1 MREPLPIQQLQRS
14 STHIQFPSTVPFQ
27 TVTSQR
33 PSHLPPGMF
42 QNLLSYSNQ
51 PIAGRLKY
59 YLAVWHLI
67 TRDPWVLQ
75 VAQSY
80 QIQFTSTPVQMN
92 PPQNGRI
99 SGEDQLLIDQEV
111 QELLAKQAV
120 HSRAWERGWQFIMV
134 QAAQTTTRGLSAL
147 FRSTQKGWGAQASYK
162 PETPKQ
168 FCTLRAFQN
177 GINTHA
183 KRSFKK
189 RRLFSENRL
198 KGRIPDST
206 CLERPPEVPSI
217 SLEGLTSG
225 VCMPSIR
232 PCERS
237 KSVHKA
243 YETSPVSFAT
253 ERHSTHSLPRRLSYN
268 GRISTTCPT
277 ACGNSTKSFRGTGVC
292 STLSKVTVNTIPS
305 DRVFGVRSKLCQY
318 DLESPK
324 GQNKESPSKL
334 STTTRQPSNF
344 GSGVVKI
351 PGPTIFVNS
360 GSISCPTALLL
371 PPTSQ
376 EFCPEKTE
384 ILRSS
389 GQPRFRGPSGG
400 SVVEKQ
406 SCCMEREGPTP
417 TSDRPNNRNRCI
429 PPGVGGPLPRS
440 VNRGEMVATREHTS
454 HKLPRAPSRVL
465 SSQMFYQIQG
475 KSPGTPAY
483 GQCHSGNLHKQNG
496 GHPLSP
502 SVSTSQESVGLASQS
517 QCIALSP
524 VYSRDTEHTD
534 RPRVEGIPRL
544 QRLET
549 EPNCF
554 QQPVSEMGTSRH
566 RPFRIPPDISIRPL
580 CELETRPFGNTY
592 GCVHPQLGD
601 ISGAMH
607 FPPSQ

>member
-1 MREPLPIQQLQRS
+1 
-14 STHIQFPSTVPFQ
+14 
-27 TVTSQR
+27 
-33 PSHLPPGMF
+33 
-42 QNLLSYSNQ
+42 
-51 PIAGRLKY
+51 
-59 YLAVWHLI
+59 
-67 TRDPWVLQ
+67 
-75 VAQSY
+75 
-80 QIQFTSTPVQMN
+80 
-92 PPQNGRI
+92 
-99 SGEDQLLIDQEV
+99 
-111 QELLAKQAV
+111 
-120 HSRAWERGWQFIMV
+120 
-134 QAAQTTTRGLSAL
+134 
-147 FRSTQKGWGAQASYK
+147 
-162 PETPKQ
+162 
-168 FCTLRAFQN
+168 
-177 GINTHA
+177 
-183 KRSFKK
+183 
-189 RRLFSENRL
+189 
-198 KGRIPDST
+198 
-206 CLERPPEVPSI
+206 
-217 SLEGLTSG
+217 
-225 VCMPSIR
+225 MPSIR

-243 YETSPVSFAT
+243 YETSPVNFAT

-292 STLSKVTVNTIPS
+292 SKLSKVTVNTIPS

-334 STTTRQPSNF
+334 STSTRQPSNF

-502 SVSTSQESVGLASQS
+502 SVSTSQESVGLVSQS

-524 VYSRDTEHTD
+524 VYSRDTEHTG

-601 ISGAMH
+601 ISGLCISPLRNDRSVPTTNPEPESRAPCAGGTSLANPSLVSPFTGTVH
-607 FPPSQ
+607 RFPSSTANSRRSVDPEGQESPSSSTPASWVATINSGYQTTGISHQTREIPLAAWRRNTTSSYSSAWNKWRSWCAERLTINPLSPSMNNILDFFTAQFHEGREYRTIKGRIHHPT